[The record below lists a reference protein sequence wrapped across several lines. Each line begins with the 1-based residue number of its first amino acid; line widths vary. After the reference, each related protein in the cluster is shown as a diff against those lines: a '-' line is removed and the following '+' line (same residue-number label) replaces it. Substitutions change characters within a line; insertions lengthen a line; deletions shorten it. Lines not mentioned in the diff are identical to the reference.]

1 MATLK
6 PEEVVHLVPL
16 MKTTMRHLAHFCHF
30 LLMLTPIVRLCYAET
45 FKVNS
50 SQFEHKIGLAVLGI
64 TCA

>member
-16 MKTTMRHLAHFCHF
+16 MKTTMRHLAHF
-30 LLMLTPIVRLCYAET
+30 LLMLTPNVRLCYAET
-45 FKVNS
+45 SKVNS